1 MSLGG
6 MWAPHPAPPMILRVS
21 SLPDSGRSSGRRH
34 PFLALAEKTPPSR
47 DRYVDFL
54 RAFSICVVVLG
65 HWLIA
70 SVYLKDGEVSGVNAL
85 HVVPG
90 IWVATWILQ
99 VMPLFFFVGG
109 FANLVTLDSI
119 ARRGGDYA
127 GFISSRV
134 ERLLRPTAVYLGIW
148 IPIAVVIDMFTSF
161 TDRELELAFELL
173 TRPLW
178 FLGVYLIMIGLA
190 PAMLKLHRKYGFK
203 ALAVLALGAAL
214 VDLVQFGLDVPFV
227 GNFNY
232 FFVWLF
238 AHQLGFF
245 YAEGSL
251 LKLGSKYFAAMA
263 AGGLA
268 LLVLATAAGP
278 YSSSMVGLVNERS
291 NTNPPT
297 ICIVLLTIWQVGLA
311 MLLRQPFNRMLARNK
326 TWAKVIAL
334 NAMIMTMFLW
344 HQTAVLITVGV
355 LYPLGFPQPETGTP
369 TWWAVRPLW
378 VLSLSVV
385 LAVLVLIFGRFER
398 GVKPKKKSP
407 SPDPAVA

>member
-1 MSLGG
+1 
-6 MWAPHPAPPMILRVS
+6 MILAVS
-21 SLPDSGRSSGRRH
+21 SLPGSPQPSGRRR

-70 SVYLKDGEVSGVNAL
+70 SVYLRDGQVGGVNAL
-85 HVVPG
+85 HVIPG
-90 IWVATWILQ
+90 IWMATWILQ

-109 FANLVTLDSI
+109 FANLVTLDSL
-119 ARRGGDYA
+119 ARKGGDYA
-127 GFISSRV
+127 GFIRSRV
-134 ERLLRPTAVYLGIW
+134 ERLMRPTAVFLAVW
-148 IPIAVVIDMFTSF
+148 IPIAILIDLFSGF

-190 PAMLKLHRKYGFK
+190 PAMLRLHRSFGLK
-203 ALAVLALGAAL
+203 ALAGLAVGAAV
-214 VDLVQFGLDVPFV
+214 VDLIQFGFDVPFV

-238 AHQLGFF
+238 AHQLGVF

-251 LKLGSKYFAAMA
+251 VKLGPKYFAAMA

-297 ICIVLLTIWQVGLA
+297 ICILLLTVWQVGLA
-311 MLLRQPFNRMLARNK
+311 MLLRKLFNRRLARNP

-355 LYPLGFPQPETGTP
+355 LYPLGFPQPETGTAR
-369 TWWAVRPLW
+369 WWLLRPVW
-378 VLSLSVV
+378 VAALATV

-398 GVKPKKKSP
+398 GVKPKRKNLE
-407 SPDPAVA
+407 PAGA

>member
-1 MSLGG
+1 
-6 MWAPHPAPPMILRVS
+6 MILPVS
-21 SLPDSGRSSGRRH
+21 SLPDSERPTGRRR
-34 PFLALAEKTPPSR
+34 PFLALAEKTPASR

-54 RAFSICVVVLG
+54 RAFSISVVVLG

-70 SVYLKDGEVSGVNAL
+70 SVYLEDGAVSGVNAL
-85 HVVPG
+85 HEIPG
-90 IWVATWILQ
+90 IWIATWILQ

-109 FANLVTLDSI
+109 FANLVTLDSLG
-119 ARRGGDYA
+119 RKGGDYA

-134 ERLLRPTAVYLGIW
+134 DRLLRPTAVYLAVW
-148 IPIAVVIDMFTSF
+148 IPIAIAIDVFSGF
-161 TDRELELAFELL
+161 SDRELELAFELL

-190 PAMLKLHRKYGFK
+190 PAMLKLHRRYGVK
-203 ALAVLALGAAL
+203 AAAGLALGAVV
-214 VDLVQFGLDVPFV
+214 VDLLQFGLDVPIV
-227 GNFNY
+227 GNLNY

-251 LKLGSKYFAAMA
+251 VKLGPKYFGAMA

-268 LLVLATAAGP
+268 LLVLATKYGP
-278 YSSSMVGLVNERS
+278 YSASMVGLVNERS

-297 ICIVLLTIWQVGLA
+297 ICILLLTIWQVGLA
-311 MLLRQPFNRMLARNK
+311 MLLREPFNRRLARNR

-334 NAMIMTMFLW
+334 NVMIMTMFLW

-385 LAVLVLIFGRFER
+385 LALLVLIFSRFER
-398 GVKPKKKSP
+398 GLKPKKKA
-407 SPDPAVA
+407 AVEAGA

>member
-1 MSLGG
+1 
-6 MWAPHPAPPMILRVS
+6 MILPVS
-21 SLPDSGRSSGRRH
+21 SLPDSGRPSGRRH
-34 PFLALAEKTPPSR
+34 PFLALAEKTPASR

-70 SVYLKDGEVSGVNAL
+70 SVYLRDGEIGGVNAL
-85 HVVPG
+85 HVIPG
-90 IWVATWILQ
+90 IWMATWLLQ

-109 FANLVTLDSI
+109 FANLVTLDSLG
-119 ARRGGDYA
+119 RKGGDDA

-134 ERLLRPTAVYLGIW
+134 ERLLRPTAVYLAVW
-148 IPIAVVIDMFTSF
+148 IPIAIVVDVFTAF
-161 TDRELELAFELL
+161 TDREPELAFELL

-190 PAMLKLHRKYGFK
+190 PAMLKLHRRYGFK
-203 ALAVLALGAAL
+203 ALAVLALGAVL
-214 VDLVQFGLDVPFV
+214 VDLVQFGLDIPFI

-245 YAEGSL
+245 YADGSL
-251 LKLGSKYFAAMA
+251 VRMGSKLFAAMA

-268 LLVLATAAGP
+268 LLVLATAVGP
-278 YSSSMVGLVNERS
+278 YSASMVGLVNERS

-297 ICIVLLTIWQVGLA
+297 ICILLLTIWQVGLA
-311 MLLRQPFNRMLARNK
+311 MLLREPFNRRLARNR

-334 NAMIMTMFLW
+334 NSMIMTMFLW
-344 HQTAVLITVGV
+344 HQTAVLITVGA
-355 LYPLGFPQPETGTP
+355 LYPLGFPQPETGTGS
-369 TWWAVRPLW
+369 WWAVRPVW
-378 VLSLSVV
+378 VGCLAVV
-385 LAVLVLIFGRFER
+385 LAILVLIFGRFER
-398 GVKPKKKSP
+398 GVKPKTRSIETAGK
-407 SPDPAVA
+407 AHA